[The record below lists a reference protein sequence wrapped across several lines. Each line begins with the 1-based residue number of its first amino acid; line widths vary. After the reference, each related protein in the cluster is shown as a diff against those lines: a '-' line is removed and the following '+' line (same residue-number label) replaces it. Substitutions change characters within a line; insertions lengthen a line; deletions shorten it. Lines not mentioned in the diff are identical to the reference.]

1 MPTTLDRLTLTRVP
15 RVDRII
21 VEGQRRYPDAKPVE
35 ALLGMA
41 ERGIQATPVR
51 GVAGLMLLPEDVT
64 VNLAAAEAALL
75 DD

>member
-1 MPTTLDRLTLTRVP
+1 MPTTLDRLTITRVP

-21 VEGQRRYPDAKPVE
+21 LEGQRRLPGAKPAD
-35 ALLGMA
+35 ALLSLA
-41 ERGIQATPVR
+41 EQGLEATRPR
-51 GVAGLMLLPEDVT
+51 GVRGLMLLPDVT

>member
-1 MPTTLDRLTLTRVP
+1 MPTTLDRLTITRLP

-21 VEGQRRYPDAKPVE
+21 AEGQRRRPGAKPAE
-35 ALLGMA
+35 ALLDMA
-41 ERGIQATPVR
+41 EQGIAATRPR
-51 GVAGLMLLPEDVT
+51 GVKSLMLLPDDVT